1 MNNLQKRT
9 ITSILLFLLVIVC
22 IFANWPIYLFL
33 LLIISGISLLEIS
46 SLIKLVEKSTSKN
59 IFAKKWIP
67 FRLIS
72 GFYLFFI
79 FFLMTAD
86 FYNLGPVF
94 IIYIL
99 LICIFSDIGG
109 YVIGKT
115 IGGKKLTK
123 ISPKKTIS
131 GSIGSFCF
139 SIVPLLLFY
148 NFDPSKYSYSFNN
161 FLLCLEI
168 SLVCQLG
175 DIFISYI
182 KRKAKVKNT
191 GNFLPGHGGLLDRI
205 DGIIFAIPFV
215 WIYMKD
221 LSAYFEILKVSFVNA
236 LT

>member
-1 MNNLQKRT
+1 MNNLQKRI
-9 ITSILLFLLVIVC
+9 ITSILLFLLVIFC

-46 SLIKLVEKSTSKN
+46 SLIMLAEKSTSKN
-59 IFAKKWIP
+59 TFAKKWIP

-79 FFLMTAD
+79 FFLMAAD

-99 LICIFSDIGG
+99 LTCIFSDTGG
-109 YVIGKT
+109 YVIGKS

-123 ISPKKTIS
+123 ISPNKTIS
-131 GSIGSFCF
+131 GSVGSFCF

-148 NFDPSKYSYSFNN
+148 NFDHSKYSYSFNN

-215 WIYMKD
+215 WIHTNG
-221 LSAYFEILKVSFVNA
+221 LSTYFEIMKGA
-236 LT
+236 LSKL

>member
-1 MNNLQKRT
+1 MKKELKKRI
-9 ITSILLFLLVIVC
+9 ITSILLFSLVIFCVF
-22 IFANWPIYLFL
+22 INWPIYFLFI
-33 LLIISGISLLEIS
+33 LIVSGIAISEIS
-46 SLIKLVEKSTSKN
+46 NLIELAERSTSTN
-59 IFAKKWIP
+59 TFTKKWIP

-72 GFYLFFI
+72 FFYIFFI
-79 FFLMTAD
+79 FFLMAAD

-115 IGGKKLTK
+115 IVGKKLTK

-148 NFDPSKYSYSFNN
+148 NFDQSEYSYSFNN

-215 WIYMKD
+215 WIHMNG
-221 LSAYFEILKVSFVNA
+221 LSSYFEMMKGTLSR
-236 LT
+236 L

>member
-1 MNNLQKRT
+1 MKKELKKRI
-9 ITSILLFLLVIVC
+9 ITSILLFSLVIFC
-22 IFANWPIYLFL
+22 IFINWPIYILF
-33 LLIISGISLLEIS
+33 IIIVSGIALVEIS
-46 SLIKLVEKSTSKN
+46 KLIWLIEKTTSTKN
-59 IFAKKWIP
+59 WIP

-72 GFYLFFI
+72 FFYI
-79 FFLMTAD
+79 FFMFLIMTAD
-86 FYNLGPVF
+86 LYTSGPVF

-148 NFDPSKYSYSFNN
+148 NFDPFKYSYSFNN

-182 KRKAKVKNT
+182 KRKGKVKNT

-205 DGIIFAIPFV
+205 DGIIFAMPFV
-215 WIYMKD
+215 WIYMNS
-221 LSAYFEILKVSFVNA
+221 LSAYFEIMKGA
-236 LT
+236 LSRL

>member
-1 MNNLQKRT
+1 MSIELKKRI
-9 ITSILLFLLVIVC
+9 ITSVLLFSLVIFC
-22 IFANWPIYLFL
+22 IFINRSIYILS
-33 LLIISGISLLEIS
+33 IVIVSGIVFSEIVN
-46 SLIKLVEKSTSKN
+46 LIRLVEKSTSIKN
-59 IFAKKWIP
+59 WVP

-72 GFYLFFI
+72 FFYIFLLFLPI
-79 FFLMTAD
+79 AVFF
-86 FYNLGPVF
+86 YRLGAVF

-123 ISPKKTIS
+123 ISPNKTIS

-139 SIVPLLLFY
+139 SIAPLLLFY
-148 NFDPSKYSYSFNN
+148 NFDPSKYFHTFNN

-191 GNFLPGHGGLLDRI
+191 GNLLPGHGGLLDRI
-205 DGIIFAIPFV
+205 DGIIFAVPFV
-215 WIYMKD
+215 WIHANG
-221 LSAYFEILKVSFVNA
+221 LSAYFEMLKNSFSVV
-236 LT
+236 

>member
-1 MNNLQKRT
+1 MNNLQKRI
-9 ITSILLFLLVIVC
+9 ITSILLFLLVIFC
-22 IFANWPIYLFL
+22 IFTNWQIYMLL
-33 LLIISGISLLEIS
+33 LLIVSGISLSEIS
-46 SLIKLVEKSTSKN
+46 NLIALAEKSTSKN
-59 IFAKKWIP
+59 TFVKKWIP
-67 FRLIS
+67 FRLIY
-72 GFYLFFI
+72 GFYLFFM
-79 FFLMTAD
+79 FFLMAVD
-86 FYNLGPVF
+86 YYNLGPVF

-109 YVIGKT
+109 YVIGKA

-123 ISPKKTIS
+123 ISPNKTIS
-131 GSIGSFCF
+131 GSVGSFCF

-148 NFDPSKYSYSFNN
+148 NFDPSKYPYSFNN

-205 DGIIFAIPFV
+205 DGIIFAIPYV
-215 WIYMKD
+215 WIYMNG
-221 LSAYFEILKVSFVNA
+221 LSAYFKILTGA
-236 LT
+236 LSRL

>member
-1 MNNLQKRT
+1 MSIELKKRI
-9 ITSILLFLLVIVC
+9 ITSVLLFSLVIFC
-22 IFANWPIYLFL
+22 IFINRSIYILS
-33 LLIISGISLLEIS
+33 IVIVSGIVFSEIAN
-46 SLIKLVEKSTSKN
+46 LIRLVEKSTSIKN
-59 IFAKKWIP
+59 WVP

-72 GFYLFFI
+72 FFYIFLLFLPI
-79 FFLMTAD
+79 AVFF
-86 FYNLGPVF
+86 YRLGAVF

-123 ISPKKTIS
+123 ISPNKTIS

-139 SIVPLLLFY
+139 SIAPLLLFY
-148 NFDPSKYSYSFNN
+148 NFDPSKYFHTFNN

-191 GNFLPGHGGLLDRI
+191 GNLLPGHGGLLDRI
-205 DGIIFAIPFV
+205 DGIIFAVPFV
-215 WIYMKD
+215 WIHANG
-221 LSAYFEILKVSFVNA
+221 LSAYFEMLKNSFSVV
-236 LT
+236 

>member
-1 MNNLQKRT
+1 MPMAG
-9 ITSILLFLLVIVC
+9 S
-22 IFANWPIYLFL
+22 
-33 LLIISGISLLEIS
+33 
-46 SLIKLVEKSTSKN
+46 
-59 IFAKKWIP
+59 
-67 FRLIS
+67 
-72 GFYLFFI
+72 FYS
-79 FFLMTAD
+79 
-86 FYNLGPVF
+86 LGPVF
-94 IIYIL
+94 IFYIL

-109 YVIGKT
+109 YVVGKT

-139 SIVPLLLFY
+139 SIVPFLLFY
-148 NFDPSKYSYSFNN
+148 IFKPSEYFYSFNN

-182 KRKAKVKNT
+182 KRQSKVKDT

-215 WIYMKD
+215 WIYMNGFN
-221 LSAYFEILKVSFVNA
+221 AYFKMLMDAF
-236 LT
+236 

>member
-1 MNNLQKRT
+1 MKKELKKRI
-9 ITSILLFLLVIVC
+9 ITSILLFSLVIFCVFINWSIY
-22 IFANWPIYLFL
+22 IFFI
-33 LLIISGISLLEIS
+33 LIVSGIALVEIS
-46 SLIKLVEKSTSKN
+46 KLIWLIEKSTSTKN
-59 IFAKKWIP
+59 WIP
-67 FRLIS
+67 FGLIS
-72 GFYLFFI
+72 FFYI
-79 FFLMTAD
+79 FFTFLPMAGS
-86 FYNLGPVF
+86 FYALGPVF

-109 YVIGKT
+109 YVIGRT

-148 NFDPSKYSYSFNN
+148 NFDQSEYSYSFNN

-175 DIFISYI
+175 DLFISYI

-215 WIYMKD
+215 WIHING
-221 LSAYFEILKVSFVNA
+221 LCLYFEMMKGTLSR
-236 LT
+236 L

>member
-1 MNNLQKRT
+1 MKKELKKRI
-9 ITSILLFLLVIVC
+9 ITSILLFSLFTFC
-22 IFANWPIYLFL
+22 IFINWPIYILS
-33 LLIISGISLLEIS
+33 IIIVSGIALSEIS
-46 SLIKLVEKSTSKN
+46 NLIELAERSTSTN
-59 IFAKKWIP
+59 TFTKKWIP

-72 GFYLFFI
+72 FFYIFFI
-79 FFLMTAD
+79 FTPMAGF
-86 FYNLGPVF
+86 FYALGPVF

-109 YVIGKT
+109 YVIGRT

-215 WIYMKD
+215 WIHMNG
-221 LSAYFEILKVSFVNA
+221 LSSYFEMMKGTLSR
-236 LT
+236 L

>member
-1 MNNLQKRT
+1 MTVELKKRI
-9 ITSILLFLLVIVC
+9 ITSIILFLLVIFCVF
-22 IFANWPIYLFL
+22 INWSIYFLFIL
-33 LLIISGISLLEIS
+33 IVSGIAISEISILIISA
-46 SLIKLVEKSTSKN
+46 EKSTLKN
-59 IFAKKWIP
+59 TFAKKWIP

-72 GFYLFFI
+72 FFYI
-79 FFLMTAD
+79 FFVFLIMTAD
-86 FYNLGPVF
+86 LYNSGSFF

-123 ISPKKTIS
+123 ISPNKTIS

-139 SIVPLLLFY
+139 SIAPLLLFY
-148 NFDPSKYSYSFNN
+148 NFDQSKYFYSFNN
-161 FLLCLEI
+161 FLFCLEI

-191 GNFLPGHGGLLDRI
+191 GTLLPGHGGLLDRI
-205 DGIIFAIPFV
+205 DGIIFALPFA
-215 WIYMKD
+215 WIHMNS
-221 LSAYFEILKVSFVNA
+221 LNAYFEIMKSAFSRL
-236 LT
+236 

>member
-1 MNNLQKRT
+1 MNNLQKRI
-9 ITSILLFLLVIVC
+9 ITSILLFLLVIFC

-33 LLIISGISLLEIS
+33 LLILSGISLLEIS

-59 IFAKKWIP
+59 TFVKKWIP

-72 GFYLFFI
+72 FFYI
-79 FFLMTAD
+79 FFMFLIMTAD
-86 FYNLGPVF
+86 LYNSGPVF

-131 GSIGSFCF
+131 GSIGAFCV

-148 NFDPSKYSYSFNN
+148 NFDPSKYPYSFNN

-215 WIYMKD
+215 WIHING
-221 LSAYFEILKVSFVNA
+221 LSGYIGNLKGAISN
-236 LT
+236 L

>member
-1 MNNLQKRT
+1 MKKELKKRI
-9 ITSILLFLLVIVC
+9 ITSILLFFLVIFCVF
-22 IFANWPIYLFL
+22 INWPIYFL
-33 LLIISGISLLEIS
+33 LILIVSGIAISEIS
-46 SLIKLVEKSTSKN
+46 NLIVLAEKSTSKN
-59 IFAKKWIP
+59 SFAKKWIP

-72 GFYLFFI
+72 FFYIFFI
-79 FFLMTAD
+79 FLIMTAD
-86 FYNLGPVF
+86 LYNSGPVY

-139 SIVPLLLFY
+139 SLAPPFLFY
-148 NFDPSKYSYSFNN
+148 IFDQSEHFYSFYN
-161 FLLCLEI
+161 FLLCLQI
-168 SLVCQLG
+168 SLACQLG

-182 KRKAKVKNT
+182 KRKAKVKDT

-205 DGIIFAIPFV
+205 DGIIFAIPYV
-215 WIYMKD
+215 WIYKNG
-221 LSAYFEILKVSFVNA
+221 LSTYFEILTRA
-236 LT
+236 LSRL